1 MDKPALHIERIVR
14 IVLKEEEEEP
24 RKINLKKYP
33 FTIPVIKKFKKIE
46 FKKPVT
52 FIIGENG
59 TGKSTLLE
67 AFAVAC
73 GFNPEGGPRHLYFS
87 TKESHS
93 TLYNYLRVEAAKSF
107 NYSTDGFFLRAE
119 SFYNVATAIEEM
131 GSGALKGNLIRYYGE
146 KSFHKQSHGESFL
159 TLITDR
165 LFGNGIYIFD
175 EPEAAF
181 SPMKLLELLVVIDD
195 LVKNNSQFIISTHSP
210 ILMAYP
216 NADIYEIV
224 DGKLQ
229 STEYEDTQHFQMTK
243 YFLMNRNKMLGD
255 LGIKTADG

>member
-1 MDKPALHIERIVR
+1 MDKPALHIERIFIKKDLER
-14 IVLKEEEEEP
+14 NLKE
-24 RKINLKKYP
+24 YP
-33 FTIPVIKKFKKIE
+33 FTIPVIRKFKKLE

-93 TLYNYLRVEAAKSF
+93 ELYNYLQVEAAKSF
-107 NYSTDGFFLRAE
+107 KYSTDGFFLRAE
-119 SFYNVATAIEEM
+119 SFYNAATAIETM
-131 GSGALKGNLIRYYGE
+131 GAGALKGNLIRYYGE

-159 TLITDR
+159 TLIEER
-165 LFGNGIYIFD
+165 LCGNGVYIFD

-181 SPMKLLELLVVIDD
+181 SPMKLLALLALMDNLI
-195 LVKNNSQFIISTHSP
+195 KRNSQFIISTHSP

-224 DGKLQ
+224 NGKLQ
-229 STEYEDTQHFQMTK
+229 LTEYEDTKHFQITK
-243 YFLMNRNKMLGD
+243 YFMLNRNKMLGD
-255 LGIKTADG
+255 IGIKTDGG